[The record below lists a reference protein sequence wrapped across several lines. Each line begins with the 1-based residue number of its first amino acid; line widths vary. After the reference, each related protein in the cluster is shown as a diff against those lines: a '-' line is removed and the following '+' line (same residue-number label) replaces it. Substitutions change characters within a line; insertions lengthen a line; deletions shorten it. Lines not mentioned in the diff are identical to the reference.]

1 MFNGIGDRKGFTLV
15 ELMVVVAIIGILAVI
30 AIPSFMQFRLKAKT
44 AEAKSNLGAI
54 RGTEVAYFA
63 EWNMYV
69 GNQPPTPVLDRTH
82 VPDKK
87 IWVLNTRFSILGFA
101 PENMVFYSYGIDPAV
116 NFPSQSAGYTIYA
129 TADLDDNGI
138 LSVLQVDNVSIEVDR
153 VGDAF

>member
-1 MFNGIGDRKGFTLV
+1 MPNRLRDRRGFTLV

-54 RGTEVAYFA
+54 RGTEVAYYA

-82 VPDKK
+82 VPDKT
-87 IWVLNTRFSILGFA
+87 IWAMNTRFSILGFA
-101 PENMVFYSYGIDPAV
+101 PENMVFYSYSIDPAV
-116 NFPSQSAGYTIYA
+116 DNPSGSTGFTILA
-129 TADLDDNGI
+129 TADLDDDGSV
-138 LSVLQVDNVSIEVDR
+138 SVLQVDNVSIEVDR
-153 VGDAF
+153 SGDDF